1 MLTLIRREL
10 YDHISYLILALLIS
24 FIIIGMVILMVL
36 WDMPEASFALAT
48 FVAVGLL
55 GIFSFL
61 GTAQMY
67 SDRANRISALLA
79 TLAVTRSRVLAARV
93 LAGAIVIVLSFL
105 PVAIAAVALLHTLV
119 PPLAFYWRMILEV
132 GTTMVLLGF
141 ACYCAG
147 LSVGWTGN
155 KVLLLAADL
164 VLFVLIVPVFLVK
177 GFGIEA
183 IVILL
188 LLVGA
193 MLLRTWK
200 SYATVSL

>member
-10 YDHISYLILALLIS
+10 YDHISYLILALLVS
-24 FIIIGMVILMVL
+24 FIIIGMMILLVL

-55 GIFSFL
+55 GVFCIF
-61 GTAQMY
+61 GAAQMY
-67 SDRANRISALLA
+67 GDRANRVSSLLA
-79 TLAVTRSRVLAARV
+79 TLAVTRSRILAARV
-93 LAGAIVIVLSFL
+93 IAGAIVVLLSFL
-105 PVAIAAVALLHTLV
+105 PVAIVALALLHALV
-119 PPLAFYWRMILEV
+119 PPLSFYWRMILEV
-132 GTTMVLLGF
+132 GATAVLLGF

-147 LSVGWTGN
+147 LSIGWTSN
-155 KVLLLAADL
+155 KVLLVVTLL
-164 VLFVLIVPVFLVK
+164 LLYVLIVPLFLVK

-188 LLVGA
+188 LLVAA

-200 SYATVSL
+200 SYTTASL